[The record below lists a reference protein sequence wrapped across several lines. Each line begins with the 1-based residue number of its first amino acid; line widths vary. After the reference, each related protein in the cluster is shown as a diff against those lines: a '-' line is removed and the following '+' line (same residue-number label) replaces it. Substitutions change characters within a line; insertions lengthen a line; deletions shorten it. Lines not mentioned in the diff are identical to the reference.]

1 MGDVRETS
9 RSISKGDF
17 MGYAHG
23 DTVVHP
29 EHGAGVVEG
38 VVTKDIGQGPT
49 EYLELHIDFRSLKIL
64 VPAESL
70 ERVGLRSLSSREDAE
85 AILALLEEDSEV
97 PTEWSERNTVTVS
110 RMKSRELDQI
120 AMVVRD
126 LTRHQRR
133 IGKPLNMGEQ
143 TALKTCLGLLAR
155 ELALTLDIT
164 ESETLALLT
173 ERAAGHDVAD
183 GSQEPVASP

>member
-1 MGDVRETS
+1 
-9 RSISKGDF
+9 
-17 MGYAHG
+17 MGYGHG

-38 VVTKDIGQGPT
+38 VVTKDLGQGPT
-49 EYLELHIDFRSLKIL
+49 EYLELHIDYRSLTIL

-70 ERVGLRSLSSREDAE
+70 EQVGLRSLSSRDDAE
-85 AILALLEEDSEV
+85 AILALLEEDSEA
-97 PTEWSERNTVTVS
+97 PTEWSERNTATVA

-143 TALKTCLGLLAR
+143 NALKTCLGLLAR
-155 ELALTLDIT
+155 ELALTLDMP
-164 ESETLALLT
+164 ESTTMALL
-173 ERAAGHDVAD
+173 EQRAAGHGQAVDER
-183 GSQEPVASP
+183 QEPVASP